1 MIHQVIHS
9 IEYVLGCISNT
20 ASYLR
25 LWALSLAH
33 KQLSAVFWEMIMRD
47 LGLAFCKEVRHTC
60 HRAPRI
66 AHLPPPTCH
75 LHRTLHPRRRPVLPL
90 SPPAIPTRHPHPP
103 SPPAIPTIPTPQ
115 PLCLQGAS
123 TLTCVPM
130 VVIAFA
136 IWSCVTVGILCMMEL
151 LSAFL
156 HALRLHWVEFQNK
169 FYKGDGRKFT
179 PFHFETEL
187 EAAMKRE

>member
-1 MIHQVIHS
+1 
-9 IEYVLGCISNT
+9 
-20 ASYLR
+20 
-25 LWALSLAH
+25 
-33 KQLSAVFWEMIMRD
+33 MR
-47 LGLAFCKEVRHTC
+47 
-60 HRAPRI
+60 
-66 AHLPPPTCH
+66 
-75 LHRTLHPRRRPVLPL
+75 
-90 SPPAIPTRHPHPP
+90 
-103 SPPAIPTIPTPQ
+103 

-130 VVIAFA
+130 IVIAFA

-156 HALRLHWVEFQNK
+156 HALRLHWVEFQNE

-187 EAAMKRE
+187 EAEMKRDR

>member
-1 MIHQVIHS
+1 MEFLLNI
-9 IEYVLGCISNT
+9 
-20 ASYLR
+20 
-25 LWALSLAH
+25 
-33 KQLSAVFWEMIMRD
+33 
-47 LGLAFCKEVRHTC
+47 
-60 HRAPRI
+60 
-66 AHLPPPTCH
+66 LPPLT
-75 LHRTLHPRRRPVLPL
+75 PRRV
-90 SPPAIPTRHPHPP
+90 
-103 SPPAIPTIPTPQ
+103 
-115 PLCLQGAS
+115 QGGSSFA
-123 TLTCVPM
+123 CVPM
-130 VVIAFA
+130 VVVAFC